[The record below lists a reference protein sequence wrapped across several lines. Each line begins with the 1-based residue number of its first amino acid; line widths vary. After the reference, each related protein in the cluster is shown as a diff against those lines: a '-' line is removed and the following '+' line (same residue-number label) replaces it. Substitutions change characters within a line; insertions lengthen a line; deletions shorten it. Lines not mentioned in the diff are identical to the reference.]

1 MTMTRSTFDKLVGRG
16 VTAVAAL
23 AFGLAL
29 GSASASGS
37 VSANNAVRDVEP
49 GNAYESVDSFVL
61 MTRAYSWTAL
71 DNRTMILWAT
81 PFRPYLVELSFPS
94 HDLRFAHAIA
104 VTSFGSRVYAKFDA
118 VNVRGFRYPI
128 SRIYKLTRDEAK
140 SLIRES

>member
-1 MTMTRSTFDKLVGRG
+1 MTRSTFGKLVGRG
-16 VTAVAAL
+16 VTAIAAL
-23 AFGLAL
+23 AFAFGL
-29 GSASASGS
+29 GSASATGANAANGS
-37 VSANNAVRDVEP
+37 PRNVEP
-49 GNAYESVDSFVL
+49 GNAYEPVDSFVL
-61 MTRAYSWTAL
+61 LSRPYSWSAL
-71 DNRTMILWAT
+71 DNDTVILWAT

-94 HDLRFAHAIA
+94 HDSRFAHAIA

>member
-1 MTMTRSTFDKLVGRG
+1 MTRSTFGKLVGRG

-29 GSASASGS
+29 GSASASGN
-37 VSANNAVRDVEP
+37 VSAVNAVRNVEP

-61 MTRAYSWTAL
+61 MTRPYSWTAL

>member
-23 AFGLAL
+23 AFGFGL
-29 GSASASGS
+29 GSASATGNDP
-37 VSANNAVRDVEP
+37 ANDAVRNVEP
-49 GNAYESVDSFVL
+49 GKAYEPVDSFVL
-61 MTRAYSWTAL
+61 MTRPYSWTAL
-71 DNRTMILWAT
+71 DNHTMILWAT

-94 HDLRFAHAIA
+94 HDLRFAHAIG

-140 SLIRES
+140 SLVRES